1 MHKKIHIKISAGT
14 SLFDPKKDKNSNAN
28 SIFLKYVKRADDAMY
43 IAKDK
48 GRNRVEQWS

>member
-1 MHKKIHIKISAGT
+1 VNISAGV
-14 SLFDPKKDKNSNAN
+14 SYYNPNKDRSTNPN

-48 GRNRVEQWS
+48 GRNRVEEWT